1 MLISVY
7 NAEWP
12 THFENINKKLLK
24 ILSGLKVKIEHIGST
39 AVPGLAAKPII
50 DIDIIY
56 NKSSDFEYIK
66 NKLAIIGYYHNGNQD
81 ATGREVFKRS
91 GKIDD
96 EVLDKIAHHLYV
108 CRYDCAELHRHILFR
123 NYLRKYAIA
132 REFYEHL
139 KYEIAKEVKN
149 DRKLY
154 ASNKEL
160 KANSFINYIV
170 ELSKSEHPPFGK
182 IER

>member
-1 MLISVY
+1 MLISDY

-12 THFENINKKLLK
+12 THFENINNKLLK
-24 ILSGLKVKIEHIGST
+24 ILSGLMVKIEHIGST

-56 NKSSDFEYIK
+56 NESSDFEYIK
-66 NKLAIIGYYHNGNQD
+66 NKLGSAGYFHNGNQD
-81 ATGREVFKRS
+81 VAGREVFKRN
-91 GKIDD
+91 GQNDD
-96 EVLDKIAHHLYV
+96 EILDKIVHHLYI

-154 ASNKEL
+154 ANSKEL
-160 KANSFINYIV
+160 KANSFINYLI
-170 ELSKSEHPPFGK
+170 ELSKTEHLQFDK